1 MEQKK
6 HKRLHEKVKI
16 AEDIDETW
24 MKSLL
29 RKRTTRLN
37 SKIVNTGRNLF
48 GHNTG
53 CEKGA

>member
-1 MEQKK
+1 MEQTK

-29 RKRTTRLN
+29 RKRTTQLN